1 MTTEERGQEEQ
12 ERRQKKRIKRILLPL
27 LALWLAVQLGKC
39 IYQEEER
46 RLGYAYKEE
55 QYMNRRYRKFG
66 DHFHLESESGK
77 EIENMYQ
84 VRLYSDHYP
93 RRSVY
98 PTFSILLDY
107 WKDEDGI
114 HYRDNYATLIFRD
127 KVLEAYTPIFDEAFG
142 KGQYTIRRVFPELE
156 QWSWQN
162 YGPETSAEEYL
173 DTVNGVAISLKTTAD
188 FSKSDTALEVIRKR
202 LVEYNWG
209 LELTLYYYDQGGN
222 EIARDYVSI
231 NVYTPLQGKIN
242 WEYQNQEMKARWE
255 HAGDGTE

>member
-46 RLGYAYKEE
+46 RLGYAYEEE
-55 QYMNRRYRKFG
+55 QYMNRKYRKFG
-66 DHFHLESESGK
+66 DHFHLEPESGE
-77 EIENMYQ
+77 EIGDVFQ

-93 RRSVY
+93 RRRVY

-127 KVLEAYTPIFDEAFG
+127 KVLEAYTPILDEAFG
-142 KGQYTIRRVFPELE
+142 KGNYKVVENFPALT
-156 QWSWQN
+156 QWNWQD
-162 YGPETSAEEYL
+162 YGPETSLEEYL
-173 DTVNGVAISLKTTAD
+173 NTLDNADIAIDTTAD
-188 FSKSDTALEVIRKR
+188 FMHADEALEIIRDGLVKR
-202 LVEYNWG
+202 NWG
-209 LELTLYYYDQGGN
+209 LRLYIRYVDQDGN
-222 EIARDYVSI
+222 EIAYDRVGI
-231 NVYTPLQGKIN
+231 NTHSVGRVKLR
-242 WEYQNQEMKARWE
+242 WEYKNAEMKERWG
-255 HAGDGTE
+255 HVGAGI

>member
-46 RLGYAYKEE
+46 RLGYAYEEE
-55 QYMNRRYRKFG
+55 QYMNRKYRKFG
-66 DHFHLESESGK
+66 DHFHLEPESGE
-77 EIENMYQ
+77 EIGDVFQ

-93 RRSVY
+93 RRRVY

-127 KVLEAYTPIFDEAFG
+127 KVLEAYTPILDEAFG
-142 KGQYTIRRVFPELE
+142 KGNYKVVENFPALT
-156 QWSWQN
+156 QWNWQD
-162 YGPETSAEEYL
+162 YGPETSLEEYL
-173 DTVNGVAISLKTTAD
+173 NTLDNADIAIDTTAD
-188 FSKSDTALEVIRKR
+188 FMHADEALEIIRDGLVKR
-202 LVEYNWG
+202 NWG
-209 LELTLYYYDQGGN
+209 LGLSIRYYDQN
-222 EIARDYVSI
+222 NNAIATAYISMNI
-231 NVYTPLQGKIN
+231 YTPEQGKID
-242 WEYQNQEMKARWE
+242 WEYENQEMKERWE
-255 HAGDGTE
+255 HVSSGT